1 MISETS
7 RWLTG
12 GLVYPQIADRL
23 REKITSGEYPVG
35 GALPS
40 EAALVEEFH
49 VARTTVRRGLAVLES
64 EGLIVTM
71 PGKGRVV
78 KEERQQV
85 GAAEYRYQVIARDLR
100 AQIRGGVLAVGAVL
114 PSENVLRRQYVASRN
129 TVRHALGELEREG
142 LIVTAHGKGRFVR
155 PLPD

>member
-23 REKITSGEYPVG
+23 REKITSGEYPAG
-35 GALPS
+35 GVLPS
-40 EAALVEEFH
+40 EAAFVAEFH

-64 EGLIVTM
+64 EGLVVAM

-78 KEERQQV
+78 KEEGRQAD
-85 GAAEYRYQVIARDLR
+85 AAAYRYQVIAKDLR
-100 AQIRGGVLAVGAVL
+100 TQIRGGVLAVGAAL
-114 PSENVLRRQYVASRN
+114 PSENALRRQYAASRN